1 MPSLSLEDLNPEQRA
16 AVLAPDGPILI
27 LAGAGSGKT
36 RVLTQR
42 IAYQLAEGMAA
53 PERMLAVTFTNK
65 AAKEMRERVAVALGK
80 DARFPWV
87 STFHSACA
95 RILRQEAAA
104 LGYDRNF
111 TIIDESDVLATIR
124 RVLEEAQLAESPP
137 PELVRAR
144 IDQAKNEA
152 LYPEQLADRA
162 TESRDRVRRTDLPA
176 LHHASARN
184 ECARLQRSAVADL

>member
-42 IAYQLAEGMAA
+42 IAHQLAEGMAA

-65 AAKEMRERVAVALGK
+65 SAKEMRDRVAVALGE
-80 DARFPWV
+80 DSRFPWV

-95 RILRQEAAA
+95 QNSAA
-104 LGYDRNF
+104 G
-111 TIIDESDVLATIR
+111 SG
-124 RVLEEAQLAESPP
+124 
-137 PELVRAR
+137 RAR
-144 IDQAKNEA
+144 LRSQF
-152 LYPEQLADRA
+152 YHHR
-162 TESRDRVRRTDLPA
+162 RVRRSRDYPA
-176 LHHASARN
+176 GAGRGATRRITAARSWF
-184 ECARLQRSAVADL
+184 ARRSIRPRTKRSIPSNSPIAPRNRATA